1 MNCSQ
6 AVELLLEA
14 DVAELAARGDSRLSD
29 HIRCCADCATV
40 AQRILAEQQ
49 ELRRLL
55 RAEHPRTSM
64 DVALARAGT
73 RAVSARR
80 RRRMW
85 QAAIPLAAAA
95 GLTGILLSNSSRPG
109 SLDSAWR
116 VPERGA
122 GVGLD
127 IETPPGK
134 NVAIFEVEDRPDIV
148 VVWFYDQGDE

>member
-1 MNCSQ
+1 M
-6 AVELLLEA
+6 ELLLEA
-14 DVAELAARGDSRLSD
+14 DVAELEGRRDSGLSG
-29 HIRCCADCATV
+29 HIRRCADCATV

-49 ELRRLL
+49 ELQRLL

-73 RAVSARR
+73 RAIAAKRR
-80 RRRMW
+80 RRIWR
-85 QAAIPLAAAA
+85 AVVPLAVAA
-95 GLTGILLSNSSRPG
+95 GLTGILLTNSDG
-109 SLDSAWR
+109 NGAFESAW
-116 VPERGA
+116 VAPERA

-134 NVAIFEVEDRPDIV
+134 NVVIFEVEDRPDIV

>member
-6 AVELLLEA
+6 AMELLLEA
-14 DVAELAARGDSRLSD
+14 DVAELEGRRDSGLSG
-29 HIRCCADCATV
+29 HIRRCADCATV
-40 AQRILAEQQ
+40 ARRILAEQQ
-49 ELRRLL
+49 ELQRLL

-73 RAVSARR
+73 RAIAAKRR
-80 RRRMW
+80 RRIWR
-85 QAAIPLAAAA
+85 AVVPLAAAA
-95 GLTGILLSNSSRPG
+95 GLTGILLTNSDG
-109 SLDSAWR
+109 NGAFESAW
-116 VPERGA
+116 VAPERA

-134 NVAIFEVEDRPDIV
+134 NVVIFEVEDRPDIV

>member
-6 AVELLLEA
+6 AMELLLEA
-14 DVAELAARGDSRLSD
+14 DVAELEGRRDSGLSG
-29 HIRCCADCATV
+29 HIRRCADCATV

-49 ELRRLL
+49 ELQRLL

-73 RAVSARR
+73 RAIAAKRR
-80 RRRMW
+80 RRIWR
-85 QAAIPLAAAA
+85 AVVPLAVAA
-95 GLTGILLSNSSRPG
+95 GLTGILLTNSDG
-109 SLDSAWR
+109 NGAFESAW
-116 VPERGA
+116 VAPERA

-134 NVAIFEVEDRPDIV
+134 NVVIFEVEDRPDIV